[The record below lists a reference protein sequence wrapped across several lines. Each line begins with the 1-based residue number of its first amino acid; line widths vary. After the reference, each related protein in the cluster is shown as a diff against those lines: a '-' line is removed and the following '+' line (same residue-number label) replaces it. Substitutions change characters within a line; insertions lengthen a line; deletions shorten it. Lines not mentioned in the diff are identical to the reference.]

1 MHNTLQIEGLAV
13 LRNPLDKTAPFTEV
27 QLLTLFLRP
36 RGHDV
41 ILTVKR
47 ILPRMDLLNLV

>member
-1 MHNTLQIEGLAV
+1 MRNALQMEGLSV
-13 LRNPLDKTAPFTEV
+13 LRNPLDKTTPFTEV
-27 QLLTLFLRP
+27 QMLTLFLRP
-36 RGHDV
+36 RSHDV

>member
-1 MHNTLQIEGLAV
+1 MHNTLQMEGLAV

-36 RGHDV
+36 RGRDV